1 MAEPHTR
8 YLHEQLTSAQGK
20 YAYFLLAA
28 AASAIALA
36 VNQTA
41 GEPLKRHQTFLGIAV
56 LCWGLSFYFGCRY
69 LGWMNATLRTNI
81 ILSMIQNGSFPGLP
95 NHPQLLQQL
104 EKEAREAG
112 ESHAEQ
118 GNRDGKRQFRF
129 LIAGAVFYVLWHT
142 VGMALRTPGIHLG
155 WLS

>member
-1 MAEPHTR
+1 MSEPHTR

-41 GEPLKRHQTFLGIAV
+41 GEPLKRHQAFLGIAV

-81 ILSMIQNGSFPGLP
+81 ILSMIQNGSFPGSLIEEYATASRAP
-95 NHPQLLQQL
+95 KRSDNISSIPRGWDSCHL
-104 EKEAREAG
+104 EVRIV
-112 ESHAEQ
+112 SLEQ
-118 GNRDGKRQFRF
+118 PSQAFRR
-129 LIAGAVFYVLWHT
+129 G
-142 VGMALRTPGIHLG
+142 R
-155 WLS
+155 